1 MYSRLERRSAL
12 ALSTSLL
19 GVLAALPACPASAS
33 SISGALR
40 GSAQIHQS
48 STTPSYTLEG
58 NLSGEQ
64 LKELLSK
71 LPVKTGPLSPAQLA
85 TVLSHLPPLQA
96 LAIPHLE
103 EALKQS
109 LESSG
114 AGAMLE
120 EALKNPSNLAS
131 TVLQSVKGLLSL
143 SELLK
148 LELLLGKPPAQAL
161 QEALEK
167 VDAGELLHE
176 LLGTGTEGPGKAL
189 EALLKALPAST
200 LEAPL
205 GSGLATEPVTEQTVE
220 ELAGELGTN
229 ATDLAQSA
237 DETTSEL
244 PASAK
249 ALTTPLADGKVLS
262 VLDGADKAIMGTL
275 GTLTPEGGSGEGKGS
290 GSGSGSGGGSGG
302 SGSGSSS
309 GGSGA
314 SGSGSGGSGGPGG
327 PGGAGVVV
335 EIPSSSSTQAGTASS
350 GKGGRVRLIGHSVHD
365 GIATLVFSV
374 PSAGALTL
382 RNGDIRP
389 ITRRVG
395 HAGRVRIQARL
406 SRAGKT
412 ALRRHH
418 HRLQLRLNASFTPSH
433 GARSSLSAALL
444 FK

>member
-1 MYSRLERRSAL
+1 MYSHLERRSAL

-40 GSAQIHQS
+40 GSAQIHPS

-120 EALKNPSNLAS
+120 EALKNPSSLAS

-220 ELAGELGTN
+220 ELAGDLGTN
-229 ATDLAQSA
+229 ATDLAHSA

-262 VLDGADKAIMGTL
+262 VLDGADKAVMGTL

-290 GSGSGSGGGSGG
+290 GSGSGGSGDSGG

-314 SGSGSGGSGGPGG
+314 SGGGSGGSGGPGA

-335 EIPSSSSTQAGTASS
+335 EIPSSSSTQAGTAS
-350 GKGGRVRLIGHSVHD
+350 GKGGRVALISHSVHD

-412 ALRRHH
+412 ALRGHH
-418 HRLQLRLNASFTPSH
+418 HRLQLRLNVSFTPSH